1 MGCKPLDHK
10 PKKKH
15 RKGLWSPDEDQ
26 KLKNYI
32 MMHGH
37 GCWSSVPINAGLQRN
52 GKSCRLR
59 WINYLRPGLKRGMFS
74 MQEEET
80 ILALHQVL
88 GNKWSQIA
96 RHLPGRTDN
105 EIKNHWHSYL
115 KKRVGKK
122 AEPEAR
128 IKDECASSQ
137 SLKLE
142 ALPPLESISQHSMAE
157 SFEIKDGPIL
167 ETDHSGGV
175 PKSNLPKVLFTEWLA
190 LDQFHG
196 QDSVNSCSEVDFKSA
211 INVDQLDNPN
221 FDDCD
226 LVRSLLLNEGPFEM
240 QSNCVSVDDMI
251 RSQSPFGFEDQII
264 SDSCLINAFTREFD
278 LFCDDIYM

>member
-1 MGCKPLDHK
+1 MGCRPLDHK

-32 MMHGH
+32 MMYGH
-37 GCWSSVPINAGLQRN
+37 GCWSSVPTNAGLQRN

-80 ILALHQVL
+80 ILTLHQIL

-115 KKRVGKK
+115 KKRVAKK
-122 AEPEAR
+122 AETEAR
-128 IKDECASSQ
+128 IKDECANNQ
-137 SLKLE
+137 SLMVE
-142 ALPPLESISQHSMAE
+142 ALPPVDSISQNSTAE
-157 SFEIKDGPIL
+157 SFENKDGLIL
-167 ETDHSGGV
+167 ETDHSWGAQ
-175 PKSNLPKVLFTEWLA
+175 KNNLPKVLFTEWLA

-196 QDSVNSCSEVDFKSA
+196 QEPVNPGTEVDLKSTN
-211 INVDQLDNPN
+211 IDQYNIPNVN
-221 FDDCD
+221 DDG
-226 LVRSLLLNEGPFEM
+226 LLHSLFLNEGPFEM
-240 QSNCVSVDDMI
+240 QSHDLFVDDMI
-251 RSQSPFGFEDQII
+251 RSQSPFSFQDPN
-264 SDSCLINAFTREFD
+264 SDSGLINYFPREFD

>member
-32 MMHGH
+32 MIYGH

-59 WINYLRPGLKRGMFS
+59 WINYLRPGLKRGTFS

-80 ILALHQVL
+80 ILALHQIL

-115 KKRVGKK
+115 KKRVAKT
-122 AEPEAR
+122 AETEAR
-128 IKDECASSQ
+128 IKDECANNQ
-137 SLKLE
+137 PLKLE
-142 ALPPLESISQHSMAE
+142 TLPPFESISQNSVAE
-157 SFEIKDGPIL
+157 SFENKEGQIV
-167 ETDHSGGV
+167 ETDHSWGV
-175 PKSNLPKVLFTEWLA
+175 QKSNLPKVLFTEWLA

-196 QDSVNSCSEVDFKSA
+196 QDHPVNSCSEVDFKNN
-211 INVDQLDNPN
+211 IDQYDNPN
-221 FDDCD
+221 FDDG
-226 LVRSLLLNEGPFEM
+226 LVHSFLLNEGQFEM
-240 QSNCVSVDDMI
+240 QSNSISVDDHMI
-251 RSQSPFGFEDQII
+251 QSQLTFGFEDQI
-264 SDSCLINAFTREFD
+264 SESGLINTFTGEFG

>member
-32 MMHGH
+32 MMNGH

-80 ILALHQVL
+80 ILALHQIL

-115 KKRVGKK
+115 KKKVAKK
-122 AEPEAR
+122 AETEAR
-128 IKDECASSQ
+128 IKDECTNNQ
-137 SLKLE
+137 PLKLE
-142 ALPPLESISQHSMAE
+142 TLPPLESISQNSIAE
-157 SFEIKDGPIL
+157 SFEIKERQII
-167 ETDHSGGV
+167 ETEHSWGV
-175 PKSNLPKVLFTEWLA
+175 QKSNLPKVFFTEWLA
-190 LDQFHG
+190 LDEFHC
-196 QDSVNSCSEVDFKSA
+196 QDPVNSCSEVDFKST
-211 INVDQLDNPN
+211 IDQCDNPN
-221 FDDCD
+221 FDDS
-226 LVRSLLLNEGPFEM
+226 LLHSLLLNEGPFEM
-240 QSNCVSVDDMI
+240 QSNGVSVDDMI
-251 RSQSPFGFEDQII
+251 RSQMPFGFEDQI
-264 SDSCLINAFTREFD
+264 SDSDLINTFPREFD

>member
-80 ILALHQVL
+80 ILALHQIL

-96 RHLPGRTDN
+96 RQLPGRTDN

-115 KKRVGKK
+115 KKKVAKK
-122 AEPEAR
+122 AETEAR
-128 IKDECASSQ
+128 IKDECTNNQ
-137 SLKLE
+137 PLKLE
-142 ALPPLESISQHSMAE
+142 TLPPLESISQNSIAE
-157 SFEIKDGPIL
+157 SFEIKERPII
-167 ETDHSGGV
+167 ETDHSWGV
-175 PKSNLPKVLFTEWLA
+175 QKSNLPKVFFTEWLA

-196 QDSVNSCSEVDFKSA
+196 QDPVNSCSEVDFKST
-211 INVDQLDNPN
+211 IDQCDNPN
-221 FDDCD
+221 FDD
-226 LVRSLLLNEGPFEM
+226 SLLHSLFLNEGPFEM
-240 QSNCVSVDDMI
+240 QSNGISVDNMI
-251 RSQSPFGFEDQII
+251 RYQMPFGFEDHI
-264 SDSCLINAFTREFD
+264 SDSGLINTFPREFD
-278 LFCDDIYM
+278 LLCDDIYM